1 MALTLL
7 SIVLFNT
14 VISLI
19 GRAAISSLLYTI
31 VFTYLL
37 PNEQHKKQRA
47 LKREIIKNRT
57 DLSNTSAQDDFA
69 KWAKIRRKVDKQVA
83 ELEAMSEPTSLRLAT
98 ANADELSTRTDA
110 SLASH
115 RSSFDKVIKAVIFI
129 GTTGLQWSFTTRHS
143 RSAIVYLPKDW
154 FGPLTWFLGL
164 PFAPKGALGCTV
176 FIMLVKRFIGIVTR
190 IGKDIVLG
198 VKGQGTEAPPVAVP
212 VPAATSAKPSEAKEK
227 KKE

>member
-1 MALTLL
+1 MLNVALTLL
-7 SIVLFNT
+7 SIVLFNSA
-14 VISLI
+14 VSLI
-19 GRAAISSLLYTI
+19 GQAAISSLLYSTI
-31 VFTYLL
+31 FTYIL

-47 LKREIIKNRT
+47 LKGEIILNRT

-83 ELEAMSEPTSLRLAT
+83 ELEAMNT
-98 ANADELSTRTDA
+98 A
-110 SLASH
+110 LASH

-129 GTTGLQWSFTTRHS
+129 GTTGLQWSFTTRYS

-164 PFAPKGALGCTV
+164 PFAPKGGLGCTV
-176 FIMLVKRFIGIVTR
+176 FIMLLKRVIGIVTR
-190 IGKDIVLG
+190 IGKDITSGIKGEG
-198 VKGQGTEAPPVAVP
+198 VEATPVAVP
-212 VPAATSAKPSEAKEK
+212 VAAASGDAKPPVSNEK